1 MAEELIVVAAAVP
14 GGRDAPPGSTT
25 FAKDS
30 GSYNPEAVWDGN
42 AKRGETAAH
51 VRLKRMACIWAQA
64 HGYSACATEVS
75 LPHCHY
81 RADVAAFYEH
91 RDGDRAAIFECKQSL
106 TDLQRDN
113 CDSASDRVRLDAVQ
127 TRREVIER
135 NLRVHYPTLRTGE
148 SLFPDYDAW
157 DFSQL
162 GHRGYSG
169 VLRNGAAL
177 QRRLINCTKFEKL
190 ARYHCANLFYL
201 VIAEPLRSFVF
212 EVPCGWGVLAE
223 TRDTLVLTRKPV
235 WHDVTP
241 ENRKRFL
248 RRIAAAATRAI
259 NRELE
264 IARDEIDRVR
274 EAI

>member
-1 MAEELIVVAAAVP
+1 MAEEL
-14 GGRDAPPGSTT
+14 TT
-25 FAKDS
+25 R
-30 GSYNPEAVWDGN
+30 
-42 AKRGETAAH
+42 RGETAAH
-51 VRLKRMACIWAQA
+51 ACLKRLACVWAQA
-64 HGYSACATEVS
+64 HGYSACALEVS
-75 LPHCHY
+75 LPHCRF
-81 RADVAAFYEH
+81 RADVAAFCEH

-106 TDLQRDN
+106 ADLQRDN
-113 CDSASDRVRLDAVQ
+113 CDSASGRVRLDTVQ
-127 TRREVIER
+127 TRSDVIER

-162 GHRGYSG
+162 NHRGYSG

-190 ARYHCANLFYL
+190 ARYRCANLFYL
-201 VIAEPLRSFVF
+201 VIAEPLRSFAF
-212 EVPCGWGVLAE
+212 EVPCGWGTLVEEGEALVLA
-223 TRDTLVLTRKPV
+223 RKPV

-241 ENRKRFL
+241 ENQKRFL

-264 IARDEIDRVR
+264 ITRDEIELARGDV
-274 EAI
+274 I